1 VRRPTIAWRAVVAR
15 AAPLP
20 RRATLAAGI
29 ALLAWLAACGAPT
42 QAPPRYPLVLHGG
55 RVMDPETGLDGIRD
69 VAIAAGRVAAISPA
83 PLRGAEIVDVSGRVV
98 APGFI
103 DLHSHAQ
110 TPLGQRF
117 QVRDGVTT
125 ALELESGTYPVEA
138 LGVHPPLDFAER
150 SRIHFGS
157 SVGHAWIR
165 ARILEGDGA
174 ASGIDDAAAR
184 LLRDGTRAGLD
195 GPAFTQPLDAA
206 QLQRLRRD
214 LARGLDDGGLG
225 IGLLLDYMSE
235 AVGDDELR
243 AIFELAG
250 ERQAPIFV
258 HIRRGVAGDPAGLVE
273 VIELAGETGA
283 PLHVCHV
290 QANAMSAID
299 DFLRRIREARDAGL
313 RITTESFPYNAGST
327 SISAAVFDRD
337 WQRIFGISYADV
349 EWAASGER
357 FDAAMWREY
366 REKHPEG
373 AVIHH
378 YNREAWTRVATTA
391 PDVLVASDGLPVLS
405 PDVKAPP
412 FGIGTFSRILGRYVR
427 EQRSL
432 TLMDALAKMTLGPA
446 RVLEGWAP
454 AFRRKGR
461 VQVGADADLTVF
473 DPERVVDHA
482 TFADPYRPST
492 GIDHVIVAGS
502 FAVRDGVLLEGVTP
516 GRRLLAVDRR

>member
-1 VRRPTIAWRAVVAR
+1 
-15 AAPLP
+15 
-20 RRATLAAGI
+20 
-29 ALLAWLAACGAPT
+29 
-42 QAPPRYPLVLHGG
+42 
-55 RVMDPETGLDGIRD
+55 MDPESGLDGIRD
-69 VAIAAGRVAAISPA
+69 VAIAAGRIVAISA
-83 PLRGAEIVDVSGRVV
+83 EPLSGVEVVDVSGRVV

-125 ALELESGTYPVEA
+125 ALELESGTYPVES
-138 LGVHPPLDFAER
+138 LGTHPPLDFADR

-165 ARILEGDGA
+165 ARILEGDAA
-174 ASGIDDAAAR
+174 ASGIDDMYAR
-184 LLRDGTRAGLD
+184 VLREGASAGID
-195 GPAFTQPLDAA
+195 GPAFTEPLDAA
-206 QLQRLRRD
+206 QLPRLRGD
-214 LARGLDDGGLG
+214 LARGLEAGGLG

-243 AIFELAG
+243 TVFELAG

-273 VIELAGETGA
+273 VIALAAETGA

-299 DFLRRIREARDAGL
+299 DFLGRIREAREAGL

-327 SISAAVFDRD
+327 SIAAAVFGRD
-337 WQRIFGISYADV
+337 WQRIFGITYEDV
-349 EWAASGER
+349 EWAATGER
-357 FDAAMWREY
+357 FDEATWREY

-378 YNREAWTRVATTA
+378 YNREAWTRIATTA

-405 PDVKAPP
+405 PDVKVPP
-412 FGIGTFSRILGRYVR
+412 FGIGTFARILGRYVR
-427 EQRSL
+427 EEGSL
-432 TLMDALAKMTLGPA
+432 SLMDALAKMTLGPA

-454 AFRRKGR
+454 AFLSKGR
-461 VQVGADADLTVF
+461 VQIGADADLTVF
-473 DPERVVDHA
+473 DPERVADHA

-502 FAVRDGVLLEGVTP
+502 FVLRDGTLLEGTTP
-516 GRRLLAVDRR
+516 GRRLLAGDSR